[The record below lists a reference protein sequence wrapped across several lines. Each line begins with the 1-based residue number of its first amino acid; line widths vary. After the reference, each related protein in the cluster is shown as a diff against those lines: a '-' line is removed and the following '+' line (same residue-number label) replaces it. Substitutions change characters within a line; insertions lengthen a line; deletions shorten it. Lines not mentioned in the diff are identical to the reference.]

1 MPNPRGGA
9 VRAAESALADAISA
23 HDEHR
28 DAALPV
34 LHAAHA
40 LREAGWRAAH
50 RFADALV
57 LASPLATD
65 AADTSVATVAAH
77 ASGARAA
84 DNPVRT
90 AFGAA
95 LRAFAAA
102 LGRRNLQ
109 ELACSPSLYAHFR
122 ALSALIA
129 QHTPGFTV
137 AFEDLALAGRPVPPA
152 TLHAHSAQRLAHIR
166 ARYEEALL
174 PVLRAQDTAEGA
186 MSVATLVVK
195 AALDELEACIA
206 QLAGSDP
213 YDFWRLAAGCARALR
228 VSGHLSADPDA
239 RRFFARCNL
248 ALADQARGIQFAPR
262 SLVRATLA
270 LLWRDYALFGAAAED
285 TEPVE
290 LLRDYGLTVVWHVAG
305 TAASEALWEAEAA
318 ESAAGGSGAVH
329 PRAEGLNA
337 NHAGQS
343 PTSAAHVG
351 AGIGADTR
359 QPDDGQTDDSQ
370 SNDGQSNDGQSND
383 GQLDK
388 NQPDDRQNTQ
398 TAPPATPRAQ
408 PSAARP
414 APTRDLG
421 VLTVHANAYEDFLQT
436 ADASIAALSEHARAA
451 DNPHKAD
458 ASAALQAGDAAYRLG
473 ASACALGLG
482 HVALLSDALGLAWR
496 RRAHAGAVLP
506 AGRHVTIEAPDAAAL
521 EQAAL
526 ALRAMLHQIAA
537 GIAPPQ
543 SGSALATLTRAIE
556 LGGAAV

>member
-1 MPNPRGGA
+1 MTPSSATGSTLEALPNPRGGA

-23 HDEHR
+23 HDQHR
-28 DAALPV
+28 DATLPV

-40 LREAGWRAAH
+40 LREAGWLAAH

-57 LASPLATD
+57 LASPLAAD
-65 AADTSVATVAAH
+65 AADPAH
-77 ASGARAA
+77 PAGARQEPG
-84 DNPVRT
+84 PVRT
-90 AFGAA
+90 AFGTA

-109 ELACSPSLYAHFR
+109 ELACSPSLYAHYR
-122 ALSALIA
+122 SLSALIA

-152 TLHAHSAQRLAHIR
+152 TLHAQPAQRLAHTR

-174 PVLRAQDTAEGA
+174 PLLRAQTGEGA
-186 MSVATLVVK
+186 MSAATRVVA
-195 AALDELEACIA
+195 AALDELEACIT
-206 QLAGSDP
+206 QLASSDP

-228 VSGHLSADPDA
+228 VSGHLSGDRDA

-285 TEPVE
+285 TDSVE

-305 TAASEALWEAEAA
+305 TAASEALWEAAA
-318 ESAAGGSGAVH
+318 AQAAGD
-329 PRAEGLNA
+329 
-337 NHAGQS
+337 
-343 PTSAAHVG
+343 PTGGGVDVRS
-351 AGIGADTR
+351 DT
-359 QPDDGQTDDSQ
+359 
-370 SNDGQSNDGQSND
+370 
-383 GQLDK
+383 
-388 NQPDDRQNTQ
+388 
-398 TAPPATPRAQ
+398 PPALPEAQ
-408 PSAARP
+408 PS
-414 APTRDLG
+414 PTYSVATRELG
-421 VLTVHANAYEDFLQT
+421 AVSVNANAYEDFLQT

-451 DNPHKAD
+451 DNPQKAD

-496 RRAHAGAVLP
+496 RRAHAGAVVP
-506 AGRHVTIEAPDAAAL
+506 EGRTQVNIEAPDAAAL
-521 EQAAL
+521 EHAAL

-543 SGSALATLTRAIE
+543 SGSALAALTRAIE
-556 LGGAAV
+556 LGSTAT